1 MKPLKIAMLT
11 TFYPP
16 HNFGGD
22 GIGIQRLSR
31 GLARFGCEVTVVHD
45 TDAWR
50 VLATG
55 TEPEPRPEPEGIEV
69 IRLKSRVPL
78 AATLLTQQL
87 GRPVVNGGRI
97 RELLDEGDFDVVNFH
112 NISLIGGP
120 GLWKY
125 GRGLKLHM
133 AHEHWLICP
142 MHVLWRNGRERCD
155 ERRCVRCTLAYRRP
169 PQLWRWTD
177 FLERE
182 ARHVDV
188 FIAMSDFSRRKHAE
202 FGFPREMEVLPYF
215 LADPDAESPG
225 HEEPRGEAH
234 DRPFFLFVGRLERIK
249 GLEDVIRAFRQFE
262 GADLLIAG
270 DGEYGSTLRALAADN
285 PRIHFLGRVDPERL
299 SRYYRAAMAL
309 IVPSVCFETF
319 GIILIEA
326 FRQGT
331 PVVARRL
338 GPFPEIME
346 AASAGE
352 LFETEQELLAA
363 LRRFLDDRAR
373 RQRLGDNGREAFH
386 QFWCESVVV
395 PRYLDIVARAAQ
407 KRGDTQ
413 LAERAWAIGAKT
425 Q

>member
-31 GLARFGCEVTVVHD
+31 GLARLGCEVTVVHD

-55 TEPEPRPEPEGIEV
+55 AEPEPVAEPMGIDV
-69 IRLKSRVPL
+69 VRLKSRAPL
-78 AATLLTQQL
+78 VATLLTQQL

-97 RELLDEGDFDVVNFH
+97 GELLDRGDFDVVNFH

-120 GLWKY
+120 GIWKY
-125 GRGLKLHM
+125 GRGLKLQM

-155 ERRCVRCTLAYRRP
+155 ERRCLRCTLAHKRP

-177 FLERE
+177 YLERE
-182 ARHVDV
+182 ARHVDA

-202 FGFPREMEVLPYF
+202 FGFTREMEVLPYF
-215 LADPDAESPG
+215 LPDVDAASHQLPAAG
-225 HEEPRGEAH
+225 TRVH

-249 GLEDVIRAFRQFE
+249 GLDEVIRAFRQIE
-262 GADLLIAG
+262 GADLLVAG
-270 DGEYGSTLRALAADN
+270 DGEYGPTLRALAAGD
-285 PRIHFLGRVDPERL
+285 PRIHFLGRVDPDRL
-299 SRYYRAAMAL
+299 SRYYREAL
-309 IVPSVCFETF
+309 ALVVPSVCFETF

-338 GPFPEIME
+338 GPFPEIVE
-346 AASAGE
+346 TASAGE
-352 LFETEQELLAA
+352 LFENEQELLAA
-363 LRRFLDDRAR
+363 LRRFIDDSAQ
-373 RQRLGDNGREAFH
+373 RQRLGDRGREAFH
-386 QFWCESVVV
+386 RYWCESVVV
-395 PRYLDIVARAAQ
+395 PRYLDIVARAAE
-407 KRGDTQ
+407 KRGNTE
-413 LAERAWAIGAKT
+413 LAERVRATGAKT